1 MARDQEGSRLLQ
13 KWISQN
19 NQKIINEIFSNVI
32 KINFWK
38 EIFTQIKNDF
48 FELMIDPF
56 GNYFC
61 QKIMELISQDDLN
74 YVVNKISDK
83 IVKISYNQHGTRSV
97 QKLIELVKNEK
108 IIAMI
113 RSYLQT
119 DLINLSKVT

>member
-1 MARDQEGSRLLQ
+1 
-13 KWISQN
+13 
-19 NQKIINEIFSNVI
+19 
-32 KINFWK
+32 
-38 EIFTQIKNDF
+38 
-48 FELMIDPF
+48 MIDPF

-74 YVVNKISDK
+74 YVVNKLSDK

-113 RSYLQT
+113 RSYLQL

>member
-1 MARDQEGSRLLQ
+1 
-13 KWISQN
+13 
-19 NQKIINEIFSNVI
+19 
-32 KINFWK
+32 
-38 EIFTQIKNDF
+38 
-48 FELMIDPF
+48 MIDPF

-108 IIAMI
+108 IIALI
-113 RSYLQT
+113 RSFLQI
-119 DLINLSKVT
+119 DLINLSKVY